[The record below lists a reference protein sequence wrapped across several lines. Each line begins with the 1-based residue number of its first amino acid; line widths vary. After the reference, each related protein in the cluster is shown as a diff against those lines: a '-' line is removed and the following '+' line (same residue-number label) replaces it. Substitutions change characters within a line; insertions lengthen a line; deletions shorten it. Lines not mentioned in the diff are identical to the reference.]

1 MWKISWL
8 SIATEAVPIREKP
21 QAAEEMPNCTLLQA
35 LKTYTV
41 HEVSKTEDELHFL
54 FCTMPS

>member
-1 MWKISWL
+1 MWKRSWL
-8 SIATEAVPIREKP
+8 SIAAEGVPITEKP
-21 QAAEEMPNCTLLQA
+21 QAAEGVPNCKLLQA

-54 FCTMPS
+54 LCTMSV